1 MHRPS
6 CGGRIESRWAYHS
19 CGTFH
24 YPRCRIEKST
34 YQKYKRGIN
43 LSKKK
48 RNPCCKQQAEY
59 VLSCIVRSARNKTS
73 FFLAVEIQEIQVAR
87 FRPISM
93 HSFMAYRY
101 RKLNMCWLSFM
112 KNETPL
118 SSHKTISFYYY
129 IKIIKTGLQ
138 RTGTGFGLDLL
149 CLVSSAAET
158 RVRRHAKQNQPLALH
173 TSDLPARVSSP
184 RPPRA
189 SPCWNGMRQSPF
201 SPAPLP

>member
-1 MHRPS
+1 MVLGRWSAGAALSPAQAEWKEERGRA
-6 CGGRIESRWAYHS
+6 GGASSVVWRANRIQVGVSLHS

-48 RNPCCKQQAEY
+48 RNPCCKQQAEH

-101 RKLNMCWLSFM
+101 RKLNMCWLNFRYRELNMCWLSFM

-129 IKIIKTGLQ
+129 IKIIKTGLR
-138 RTGTGFGLDLL
+138 RTGTGFGP
-149 CLVSSAAET
+149 CLVE
-158 RVRRHAKQNQPLALH
+158 V
-173 TSDLPARVSSP
+173 
-184 RPPRA
+184 
-189 SPCWNGMRQSPF
+189 
-201 SPAPLP
+201 